1 MEQAL
6 PFPDRRVAG
15 LLLAQALQAY
25 RGGSDAVVLA
35 LVRGGV
41 AVGRPLA
48 DELGLPLY
56 PYIARKLGHPED
68 REFAV
73 GALAEGGATYLD
85 DEAMK
90 AAQLSWEDMQPIIEE
105 ESAELKRRKEAY
117 LVHARP
123 PLSGKTVI
131 VADDGAAT
139 GATLFA
145 VLEDL
150 RLAGV
155 RKLVLALPVCAPDT
169 AAKLKKLADETVL
182 LATPSP
188 FRAVGLWY
196 AHFPQVEDAEVLQLL
211 SK

>member
-1 MEQAL
+1 MEQTL

-15 LLLAQALQAY
+15 LLLAQSLQTY
-25 RGGSDAVVLA
+25 RNGSDTVVLA

-48 DELGLPLY
+48 DELALPLY

-105 ESAELKRRKEAY
+105 ESAELKRRKDAY
-117 LVHARP
+117 
-123 PLSGKTVI
+123 
-131 VADDGAAT
+131 
-139 GATLFA
+139 
-145 VLEDL
+145 
-150 RLAGV
+150 
-155 RKLVLALPVCAPDT
+155 
-169 AAKLKKLADETVL
+169 
-182 LATPSP
+182 
-188 FRAVGLWY
+188 
-196 AHFPQVEDAEVLQLL
+196 
-211 SK
+211 